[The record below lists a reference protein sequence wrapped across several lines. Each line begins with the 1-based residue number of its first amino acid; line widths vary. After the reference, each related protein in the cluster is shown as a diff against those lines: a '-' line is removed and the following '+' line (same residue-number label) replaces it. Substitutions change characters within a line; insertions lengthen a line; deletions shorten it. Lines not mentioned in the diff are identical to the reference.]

1 MHRINIVRTVPR
13 WKSPF
18 VPYVFFLFSSFWPP
32 RAITR
37 PINLISSPWEAPP
50 RCQKSYFPASLSLS
64 LSLSASLF
72 RCSFFFLS
80 FSLSFFQPLRASFR
94 FDWKRIRWPIVFQRG
109 TRSLY
114 FFFCFVL
121 LLLFSMFLCSLRWRL
136 FDFHARE
143 YMTNFRVTWTD
154 KGCPRDEEV
163 RDVFE
168 RNCSEPIWLLGEG
181 GSCFRSRSVLRCCRR
196 SIFLFFLIF
205 KIYIFHD

>member
-64 LSLSASLF
+64 LSLCF
-72 RCSFFFLS
+72 SFSMFFFFSFFLS
-80 FSLSFFQPLRASFR
+80 FFLSTPSRLVSFR
-94 FDWKRIRWPIVFQRG
+94 LETHSMAHCIPERDSF
-109 TRSLY
+109 SL